1 MSTRCCVTALLAAT
15 AAAARVF
22 STSNSSPP
30 SRAGTRFSSA
40 QFFDDLLQGAGIVLG
55 GFEESVKSAQKL
67 EDRPYAAQGH
77 CQTDSCAGSVLW
89 GSTPRSLI
97 SASCRAVRSAI
108 RVSKSFSHA
117 SKRASSL
124 SRFEARSLGAVRLVA
139 ISGVRREDHINFI
152 LYQRLDPIRH
162 I

>member
-30 SRAGTRFSSA
+30 SRAATRFSSA
-40 QFFDDLLQGAGIVLG
+40 QFFDDLLQGAGIVLS

-77 CQTDSCAGSVLW
+77 CQTDSCAGWVPW
-89 GSTPRSLI
+89 GSTPGCLTRTSY
-97 SASCRAVRSAI
+97 RAARTAI
-108 RVSKSFSHA
+108 RA
-117 SKRASSL
+117 
-124 SRFEARSLGAVRLVA
+124 
-139 ISGVRREDHINFI
+139 
-152 LYQRLDPIRH
+152 
-162 I
+162 